1 MNKGKSLVRFWV
13 VLVVVNTVVLI
24 DRIWSALYSRG
35 EVAASVTMLE
45 FVGVVFLV
53 LAVDLVSVVIA
64 YTAAPIKR
72 PSGARRKPADANMK
86 SEPAPRQWKPRI
98 A

>member
-1 MNKGKSLVRFWV
+1 MNKGNSSVRFWV
-13 VLVVVNTVVLI
+13 VLGVVNAVVLI
-24 DRIWSALYSRG
+24 DRIWSALYTRG

-45 FVGVVFLV
+45 FVGVVFML
-53 LAVDLVSVVIA
+53 LAVDLVSIVIA

-72 PSGARRKPADANMK
+72 RSEARRKPADANMK
-86 SEPAPRQWKPRI
+86 SKPAPRQLRPRI